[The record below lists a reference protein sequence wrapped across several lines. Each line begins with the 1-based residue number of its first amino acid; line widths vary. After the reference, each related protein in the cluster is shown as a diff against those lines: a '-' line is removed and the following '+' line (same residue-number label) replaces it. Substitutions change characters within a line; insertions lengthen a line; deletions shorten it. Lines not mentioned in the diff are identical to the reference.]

1 MSDHNPAMSRRVAL
15 SGFLGTT
22 IEYFDF
28 YVYGTVAALVFNQVF
43 FNNLDPL
50 IGTIAAFATLA
61 AGYLSRLLGA
71 IIFGHY
77 GDRLGRK
84 SALLITM
91 VAMGLSSGLIG
102 LLPTQAQIGA
112 AAPLLLVTLRLV
124 QGFALGGEFG
134 GAVLMTAE
142 HSANKKRGLT
152 TSLTVMGGSTGSAL
166 GMLSVLILTG
176 VLTTEQF
183 QSWGWRIPFILSF
196 GLLAIGYFV
205 RHKVAESPVFEQQV
219 STAEPTRAPLVELV
233 RTQTRNLVLGTL
245 ILVAGV
251 TGTGIFGVYVL
262 AYATG
267 VGHERSTVL
276 TAVLL
281 GTIGS
286 ALFTPVIS
294 AFSDRVGRRPILFV
308 GTALTAAVS
317 FPLFWVIDQLNG
329 ALLIASL
336 TVYITFVMTCITA
349 VAPIMLSELFPTHLR
364 YTGVSMT
371 YQLGSLLG
379 AGMVP
384 LAASALVAGSGGN
397 GYAVAALIVGIS
409 VISVIA
415 VFLAPETSGSSLTEP
430 DADSSPSNTAAPTSS
445 TTA

>member
-1 MSDHNPAMSRRVAL
+1 MSDHNTAMSRRVAL

-50 IGTIAAFATLA
+50 VGTIAAFATLA

-91 VAMGLSSGLIG
+91 IVMGLASGLIG

-112 AAPLLLVTLRLV
+112 AAPLLLLTLRLV

-142 HSANKKRGLT
+142 HSADNKRGRT
-152 TSLTVMGGSTGSAL
+152 TSLTVMGNPAGSAL
-166 GMLSVLILTG
+166 GMLSVLTLTG

-183 QSWGWRIPFILSF
+183 QAWGWRIPFLLSF
-196 GLLAIGYFV
+196 GLLIIGYFV
-205 RHKVAESPVFEQQV
+205 RHKVVESPVFEKQV
-219 STAEPTRAPLVELV
+219 STAEPTRVPVLELF
-233 RTQTRNLVLGTL
+233 RTQPRNLVLGTL
-245 ILVAGV
+245 ILIGGVA
-251 TGTGIFGVYVL
+251 GTGIFGVYIL

-267 VGHERSTVL
+267 LGHERSTVL

-286 ALFTPVIS
+286 ALLTPVIS
-294 AFSDRVGRRPILFV
+294 SFSDRVGRRPILLV

-317 FPLFWVIDQLNG
+317 FPLFWVIDQLNS
-329 ALLIASL
+329 ALLIVSL
-336 TVYITFVMTCITA
+336 TLYITFVMTCITA
-349 VAPIMLSELFPTHLR
+349 VAPVLLSELFPTHLR

-371 YQLGSLLG
+371 YQLGALLG
-379 AGMVP
+379 AGLMP
-384 LAASALVAGSGGN
+384 LAASTLVANSGGN
-397 GYAVAALIVGIS
+397 GYPVAALIVGVS
-409 VISVIA
+409 VISLIA
-415 VFLAPETSGSSLTEP
+415 VFLTPETSGSSLTETDTQSAP
-430 DADSSPSNTAAPTSS
+430 SDSARTASRIA
-445 TTA
+445 